1 MRDQPFR
8 NNHQQ
13 PKATKNVHT
22 PERSVLGNAT
32 AALSKLQ
39 LPLSHLLQLC
49 LHSGD
54 ESLWTEF
61 IHRTQPM
68 IAGVIVKAM
77 RHWRNTCPAI
87 VDDLVQDTYLK
98 LCANDF
104 KYLREFVCE
113 HENALYGFLKVV
125 ASHVVHDYF
134 RSSYSQKRGNG
145 KEEEELEEVSRRSPD
160 ASASAERIEREVLF
174 QEISE
179 CFKTHAAGPNFPR
192 DYAIFWLYYV
202 QGYTAKAIS
211 RLPNI
216 GLTVKGV
223 ESTLFRLTHLV
234 REGLTGKSSTHDD

>member
-1 MRDQPFR
+1 MNRHLVTAGSCSSQDLSNVKSIRDL
-8 NNHQQ
+8 NLHG
-13 PKATKNVHT
+13 T
-22 PERSVLGNAT
+22 G
-32 AALSKLQ
+32 LQ
-39 LPLSHLLQLC
+39 HLLKAC
-49 LHSGD
+49 LSSGD
-54 ESLWTEF
+54 ESLWAEF
-61 IHRTQPM
+61 IHRTHPM
-68 IAGVIVKAM
+68 IAGVIVKSM
-77 RHWRNTCPAI
+77 RHWRNSCPEV
-87 VDDLVQDTYLK
+87 VDDLVQETYLK

-125 ASHVVHDYF
+125 ASHVVHDHF
-134 RSSYSQKRGNG
+134 RSSYSLKRGSG
-145 KEEEELEEVSRRSPD
+145 KEDEDLEHLSLSSSGPG
-160 ASASAERIEREVLF
+160 ASAERIEREVLF

-223 ESTLFRLTHLV
+223 ESTLLRLTRLV
-234 REGLTGKSSTHDD
+234 REGLTGKCSASDD

>member
-1 MRDQPFR
+1 MTQLTLEPNPRQASGT
-8 NNHQQ
+8 NG
-13 PKATKNVHT
+13 
-22 PERSVLGNAT
+22 SG
-32 AALSKLQ
+32 KLQ
-39 LPLSHLLQLC
+39 IEVEPLALGHLLQLC
-49 LHSGD
+49 LRHRD
-54 ESLWTEF
+54 ESLWAEF
-61 IHRTQPM
+61 IRRTQPM
-68 IAGVIVKAM
+68 IAGVIVKSM
-77 RHWRNTCPAI
+77 RHWRNSSPEV
-87 VDDLVQDTYLK
+87 VDDLIQDTYLK

-104 KYLREFVCE
+104 KCLREFVCE

-134 RSSYSQKRGNG
+134 RSSYSQKRGSG
-145 KEEEELEEVSRRSPD
+145 KEDEELEEASRRSPD
-160 ASASAERIEREVLF
+160 ASSSAERIEREVLF

-223 ESTLFRLTHLV
+223 ESTLLRLTRLV
-234 REGLTGKSSTHDD
+234 REGLTGKSSTNDD